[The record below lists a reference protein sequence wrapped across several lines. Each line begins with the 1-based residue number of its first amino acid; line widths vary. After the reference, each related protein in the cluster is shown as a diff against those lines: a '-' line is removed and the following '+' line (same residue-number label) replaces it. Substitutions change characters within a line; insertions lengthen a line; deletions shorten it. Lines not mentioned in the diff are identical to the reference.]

1 MLLDRASI
9 PDNRNSQSTTIVHM
23 SVDRLLG
30 VRLVPCPMLF
40 RFKRASSAPHPTVNP
55 NVHNGDW
62 IPQQERLLSAWNIG
76 FVLTGLLLFSLGT
89 MLQMTTPR
97 YPEMD
102 TLVDACISTVQPTVR
117 DSILCKQA
125 VLKFDHV
132 AHRADGINW
141 GLGIGD
147 LLRGLGTAL
156 VLSIVISV
164 TLERQNRSQFMMA
177 LTNKTRE
184 LSLSVFAGMFN
195 RNHPD
200 ALLTAVKSQIL
211 ERDLIRDSISVSYTL
226 SLWTPPRGSARL
238 NGRRFV
244 RVDVIL
250 SSTVTNV
257 STLRGVDAG
266 IARVPLGLALP
277 NPMLDELKPEV
288 KVSKFMVGGDS
299 IASSEIDA
307 ANVKLQVALSD
318 DEIEDGFVDF
328 GFRDVQPGE
337 SLSVSANYT
346 MMKEAEDTEV
356 FRTLQIARSLSLT
369 VNDNTNGQLKVRARS
384 IHPSPLEK
392 MASGS
397 ATTQWRLSDIIL
409 PQQGIMVWWKAP
421 AMDPCAGQSAGSESQ
436 PVLTG
441 GTVGT
446 I

>member
-1 MLLDRASI
+1 MLPRK
-9 PDNRNSQSTTIVHM
+9 
-23 SVDRLLG
+23 
-30 VRLVPCPMLF
+30 
-40 RFKRASSAPHPTVNP
+40 KRDAGPPTPSSGS
-55 NVHNGDW
+55 NGDW
-62 IPQQERLLSAWNIG
+62 IPQQDKLLSAWNIG
-76 FVLTGLLLFSLGT
+76 FVLTGLLLFSVGT

-97 YPEMD
+97 YPELD
-102 TLVDACISTVQPTVR
+102 KLVDACITAVAAPVQ
-117 DSILCKQA
+117 SSFGCKQA
-125 VLKFDHV
+125 VLTFDRV

-141 GLGIGD
+141 GLGIAD

-164 TLERQNRSQFMMA
+164 TLERQNRSQFMLA

-200 ALLTAVKSQIL
+200 ALLTAVKNQIL
-211 ERDLIRDSISVSYTL
+211 ERDLIRDSISVAYTL
-226 SLWTPPRGSARL
+226 SLWTPPLGSARL
-238 NGRRFV
+238 KGRRFV

-257 STLRGVDAG
+257 STLKGVDAG
-266 IARVPLGLALP
+266 IAKVPLGLALP

-288 KVSKFMVGGDS
+288 KVSKFMVAGDP
-299 IASSEIDA
+299 IAADIINA
-307 ANVKLQVALSD
+307 ANARLQEQLAND
-318 DEIEDGFVDF
+318 DSEDAFVDF
-328 GFRDVQPGE
+328 GFREVQPGE
-337 SLSVSANYT
+337 SLSISANYT

-369 VNDNTNGQLKVRARS
+369 VNDNTGGQLKVRARS

-421 AMDPCAGQSAGSESQ
+421 TLALCEEQAIAGNDPEA
-436 PVLTG
+436 L
-441 GTVGT
+441 TVGT
-446 I
+446 TTTN